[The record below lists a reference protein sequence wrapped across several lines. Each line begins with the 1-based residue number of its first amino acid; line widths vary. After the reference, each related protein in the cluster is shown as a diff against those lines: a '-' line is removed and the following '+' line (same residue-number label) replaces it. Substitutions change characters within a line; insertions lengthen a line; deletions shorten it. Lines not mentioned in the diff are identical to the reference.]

1 MSITVFPSMNQD
13 DKTFLKKYIA
23 SVVKGTGKV
32 NSPKDYFGKLN
43 IYEHVLLIG
52 KRIMRHSN
60 LYYHLNHL
68 HT

>member
-23 SVVKGTGKV
+23 SVVKGTGMV
-32 NSPKDYFGKLN
+32 NSSKDYFGKLN

-52 KRIMRHSN
+52 KCIMRYSN
-60 LYYHLNHL
+60 LYYYLNHL